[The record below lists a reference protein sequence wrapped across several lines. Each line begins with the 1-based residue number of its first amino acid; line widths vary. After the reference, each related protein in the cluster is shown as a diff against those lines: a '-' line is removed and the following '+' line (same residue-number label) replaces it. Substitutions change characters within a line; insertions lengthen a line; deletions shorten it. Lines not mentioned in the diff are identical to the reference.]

1 MKTLRTLML
10 IACCVCWLG
19 EAWCQKKEINA
30 AKDQLKA
37 GNNLPQAQQSLE
49 TLLKDSVN
57 RNNLKIWS
65 LLYDIVVKQYEQGNE
80 KLYLKQA
87 YDTASLFNL
96 AKKLFEVADGLD
108 SVEMEPDKKGRVRL
122 KYRNDHS
129 EYLHMIRPNLLSG
142 GLWMIGKQ
150 RYAEAYRFLDIY
162 IDCARQPLFKSKNYQ
177 ETDPNLPEA
186 AYWSVYC
193 GYKMQDPKATLHH
206 SYEAL
211 KDTAH
216 YNYMLQYL
224 AETYKL
230 ENDTARYERALLE
243 GFQVDPKFPFFYPRL
258 IEFYTINN
266 EVDKAMYVTE
276 QALETDSTNT
286 LFMFTKTTLL
296 LNKEQYDECIKLC
309 NQIIAMTDSVP
320 GPYLNAGLAYYYKA
334 IKLDK
339 KTQVSNKVKKSIQS
353 YYQKALPYMERYRA
367 MVPNDQQR
375 WAFPLYTIYLNLNMG
390 AEFDEMEK
398 IIKKHTN
405 NKH

>member
-1 MKTLRTLML
+1 
-10 IACCVCWLG
+10 
-19 EAWCQKKEINA
+19 
-30 AKDQLKA
+30 
-37 GNNLPQAQQSLE
+37 
-49 TLLKDSVN
+49 
-57 RNNLKIWS
+57 
-65 LLYDIVVKQYEQGNE
+65 
-80 KLYLKQA
+80 
-87 YDTASLFNL
+87 
-96 AKKLFEVADGLD
+96 
-108 SVEMEPDKKGRVRL
+108 
-122 KYRNDHS
+122 
-129 EYLHMIRPNLLSG
+129 
-142 GLWMIGKQ
+142 
-150 RYAEAYRFLDIY
+150 
-162 IDCARQPLFKSKNYQ
+162 
-177 ETDPNLPEA
+177 
-186 AYWSVYC
+186 
-193 GYKMQDPKATLHH
+193 MQDPKATLHH

-230 ENDTARYERALLE
+230 ENDTARYERALME
-243 GFQVDPKFPFFYPRL
+243 GFQVDPEFPFFYPRL

-266 EVDKAMYVTE
+266 EVDKAMHVTE

-398 IIKKHTN
+398 IIKKQTN